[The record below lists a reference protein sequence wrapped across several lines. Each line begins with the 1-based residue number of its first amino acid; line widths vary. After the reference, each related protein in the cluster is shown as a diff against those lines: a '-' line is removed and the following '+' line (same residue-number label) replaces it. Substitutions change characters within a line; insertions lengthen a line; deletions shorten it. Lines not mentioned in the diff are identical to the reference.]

1 MQLRNL
7 RKHGTCQH
15 ADADGRSEFRVLLTF
30 LQLVNVGHT
39 DVVGQPLGHP
49 GRDRCLHL
57 DVQAASQFV
66 DRQNVQNGQLA
77 RGVFLIP
84 RRIQNSSRPD
94 TRLTN
99 QNGIQEVDRDGN
111 VVFIAQQPLQGEID
125 ERTDS
130 DGHGHG

>member
-15 ADADGRSEFRVLLTF
+15 ADADGRSEFRVLLTL

-39 DVVGQPLGHP
+39 DVVGQPLGHA

-57 DVQAASQFV
+57 DVQPASQFV
-66 DRQNVQNGQLA
+66 DRKYVQNRQLSLS
-77 RGVFLIP
+77 VFLVP
-84 RRIQNSSRPD
+84 SRIQNSSRPD
-94 TRLTN
+94 ARLTN

-125 ERTDS
+125 ERADS
-130 DGHGHG
+130 DGHG